1 MSNQSIVVNAEV
13 RTKKAK
19 KSIEDLVKEIN
30 KAQNAV
36 RQAGDQ
42 AGYFSRKIIQATD
55 KVNRLAAGNREVANS
70 AKKATGEYNKM
81 HNVISK
87 IGAKLKWLASVY
99 LGVMGMG
106 ALINTS
112 DTITS
117 AQNRLNNLEGG
128 NPKLTEETMNKVFA
142 ASQRARIGYT
152 DMLANVSKTMTLAG
166 EAFQDNIDN
175 AILFQEIMGK
185 TYAMGGASAAEQAS
199 SMYQMVQALGSGIL
213 QGDELRSVREG
224 APLAYKAIEEF
235 AQGVYSTN
243 ESLKDLASQGK
254 ITSDIVVAAI
264 LGMENEVNQSFS
276 QMKMTFAQ
284 AWTTIKNTAVKS
296 FEPVFKMMSS
306 ALNSEAGKAIING
319 IGIAL
324 QVVAK
329 ALTTVFSL
337 IAKVY
342 NFVADNWGVISK
354 IILTLGTLI
363 GAWFVYQL
371 SLALY
376 TGAALTAKLILGFI
390 AAGAAALR
398 AGIQAFISWMTACL
412 PLFLIIAL
420 LAAAVIAI
428 IWVSDSFVDACGIV
442 VGSLYWLGAVFQNIF
457 IWMGNVAMGL
467 WESIKA
473 IGKNIGIAFSNAW
486 NAAKSAF
493 WSFVADCFSGL
504 KKLEPAINAVAKAF
518 GAEGFTI
525 SGVVDYATK
534 KANSYAQKEYVSVGS
549 AWNKGYNSYEYKDLS
564 EAYDKGYGVGTK
576 AGQWVTNKLD
586 EFKEKLGL
594 NGLGDGYD
602 KLLGTNSYDPSGIG
616 KGIGDTAN
624 NTGRMADA
632 MDLAEEDLEYLR
644 KIADMEW
651 RKEFTTAEIK
661 VDMSNYNTVN
671 GDSDLDGIVTRL
683 ADKLYEELDMV
694 ANGVYA

>member
-1 MSNQSIVVNAEV
+1 MSNVNLTAKLKMVVQGQNKINKMV
-13 RTKKAK
+13 R
-19 KSIEDLVKEIN
+19 DIN
-30 KAQNAV
+30 KAQQSI
-36 RQAGDQ
+36 RDAGDQ
-42 AGYFSRKIIQATD
+42 AGYFSRKIVQATD
-55 KVNRLAAGNREVANS
+55 KVNKLSSANREVANS

-81 HNVISK
+81 HSVIGK
-87 IGAKLKWLASVY
+87 IGSKLKWLASVY

-106 ALINTS
+106 AMINTS
-112 DTITS
+112 DVITS

-128 NPKLTEETMNKVFA
+128 NPQMTAETMDKVFA
-142 ASQRARIGYT
+142 AAQRARIGYT

-264 LGMENEVNQSFS
+264 LGMEDKVNQSFS

-329 ALTTVFSL
+329 AITVVFSL
-337 IAKVY
+337 IGKVY

-354 IILTLGTLI
+354 VILTLGTLI

-376 TGAALTAKLILGFI
+376 TGSALIAKLILGFI
-390 AAGAAALR
+390 AAGAAALK
-398 AGIQAFISWMTACL
+398 AGIMSFISWMTACL

-420 LAAAVIAI
+420 LAAVVIAI

-504 KKLEPAINAVAKAF
+504 KKLEPAINAMAKAF

-534 KANSYAQKEYVSVGS
+534 KADSYAQKEYVSVGS

-564 EAYDKGYGVGTK
+564 EAYDKGYGVGTQ

-602 KLLGTNSYDPSGIG
+602 KLLGTGSYDPSNIA

-624 NTGRMADA
+624 NTGKMADA

>member
-1 MSNQSIVVNAEV
+1 MSTAHMTAKMKLIIQGQDKIKKMLRDINQ
-13 RTKKAK
+13 T
-19 KSIEDLVKEIN
+19 
-30 KAQNAV
+30 QQAV

-42 AGYFSRKIIQATD
+42 AGYFSRKIVQATD
-55 KVNRLAAGNREVANS
+55 KVNRLATGNKQVANS
-70 AKKATGEYNKM
+70 AKKATKEYSTM
-81 HNVISK
+81 ERVISK
-87 IGAKLKWLASVY
+87 IGSKLKWLASVY

-112 DTITS
+112 DVITS

-128 NPKLTEETMNKVFA
+128 NPQMTAETMDKVFA
-142 ASQRARIGYT
+142 AAQRARIGYT

-264 LGMENEVNQSFS
+264 LGMEDEVNKSFS

-329 ALTTVFSL
+329 AITVVFSL
-337 IAKVY
+337 IGKVY
-342 NFVADNWGVISK
+342 NFVVDNWGVISK
-354 IILTLGTLI
+354 VILTLGTLI

-371 SLALY
+371 ALAIY
-376 TGAALTAKLILGFI
+376 TGSTLLVTLIAGFI
-390 AAGAAALR
+390 KAGFAAMGAGLK
-398 AGIQAFISWMTACL
+398 AFIGWMTACL

-420 LAAAVIAI
+420 LAAVVIAI

-602 KLLGTNSYDPSGIG
+602 KLLGTGSYDPSNIA

-624 NTGRMADA
+624 NTGKMADA